1 MHFLHCPDHHKG
13 RSITSSPVPKRRKI
27 ATATSTPFYIKNTY
41 TATFCRLDQNSEV
54 LPSTKEQYA
63 LSCNSVGKK
72 RHSLDKDGNHTYIKA
87 ELEKVFSRLK
97 AVGGNFQLYRIME
110 EVGNGISIKRLWG
123 HKDTQQNGSVM
134 TGPGLEISASHR
146 SLTSKFNSLIGKF
159 CCLPDQ
165 HDWCISQQTHF
176 QN

>member
-54 LPSTKEQYA
+54 LPSTKEQYS

-110 EVGNGISIKRLWG
+110 GGSGKRDL
-123 HKDTQQNGSVM
+123 HKTPM
-134 TGPGLEISASHR
+134 GPQGYTTKWLSDDRARPRNKCQSPVI
-146 SLTSKFNSLIGKF
+146 
-159 CCLPDQ
+159 DQ
-165 HDWCISQQTHF
+165 
-176 QN
+176 